1 MKILSELIITQY
13 KLIKI
18 IIIISN
24 IIIITIIIIL

>member
-24 IIIITIIIIL
+24 IIIIIIIIIL